1 MTIESTTWRN
11 PSVQTTPSHAD
22 REILLLT
29 NRLKKALW
37 RTQELE
43 LERESLS
50 VPQWLVLSG
59 LAQNEGGT
67 LTHCSRLLGYDAGSL
82 SRVIHQLRLR
92 KLVMT
97 DRASQDRRNA
107 LLQLS
112 DAGFALYQTIESR
125 TAGLPPVLTTALGRR
140 RMMVLG
146 GLMERA
152 IALLEVDAIPSKSEV
167 LSP

>member
-29 NRLKKALW
+29 NRLKKGLW

-67 LTHCSRLLGYDAGSL
+67 LTHFSRLLGYDAGSL

>member
-11 PSVQTTPSHAD
+11 PLVPATPSHAD

-37 RTQELE
+37 RTLEVE
-43 LERESLS
+43 LERENLS

-67 LTHCSRLLGYDAGSL
+67 LTHFSRLLGYDAGSL

-92 KLVMT
+92 KLIMT

-112 DAGFALYQTIESR
+112 DAGFELYKTIESR
-125 TAGLPPVLTTALGRR
+125 TGGLQPVLTTALGHR

-152 IALLEVDAIPSKSEV
+152 IALLEDDSIPSKSEL

>member
-1 MTIESTTWRN
+1 
-11 PSVQTTPSHAD
+11 
-22 REILLLT
+22 
-29 NRLKKALW
+29 
-37 RTQELE
+37 
-43 LERESLS
+43 
-50 VPQWLVLSG
+50 
-59 LAQNEGGT
+59 
-67 LTHCSRLLGYDAGSL
+67 
-82 SRVIHQLRLR
+82 
-92 KLVMT
+92 MT